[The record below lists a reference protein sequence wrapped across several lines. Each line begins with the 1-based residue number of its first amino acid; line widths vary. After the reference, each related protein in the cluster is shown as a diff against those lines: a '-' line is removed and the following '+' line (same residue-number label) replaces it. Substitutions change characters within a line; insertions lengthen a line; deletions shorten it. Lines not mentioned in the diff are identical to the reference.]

1 MGMRRQMAVTLALL
15 AGLTLSTF
23 APAYAAP
30 GAVADIDGQVANA
43 QTRLDA
49 LNDRS
54 KVALERYNASRLD
67 LARGAQE
74 VSAAQA
80 RVADA
85 DQALR
90 RQQALVGAF
99 ASAAYR
105 DGATQQAAAITAM
118 IGTADLQSFLEGMA
132 ALDAVARRQRQALD
146 GLAVARHA
154 VEGARAAATAALR
167 GHEQA
172 AARVATAKATVEGD
186 VARMQALLGGLRA
199 QQAELVRW
207 AEAAAAQAA
216 AQQQAAARAAAEQ
229 AAAAARARQA
239 ALDAQAAAVAAKPVL
254 AAPRVPTATVP
265 VPGPV
270 PAPVPAPV
278 PPPRTGGLNWAAL
291 AQCESGGDPTSVSYG
306 GLYRG
311 LYQFTL
317 GTWASVGGVGD
328 PAAATPAEQ
337 TYRAQLLYDR
347 EGRTPWPVCG
357 KYL

>member
-1 MGMRRQMAVTLALL
+1 MRRRLAVTVALL
-15 AGLTLSTF
+15 AGLLLPAL

-30 GAVADIDGQVANA
+30 SAVADINGQVADA
-43 QTRLDA
+43 QTQLDA
-49 LNDRS
+49 LNERA

-74 VSAAQA
+74 ASQAQA
-80 RVADA
+80 RVDDA

-90 RQQALVGAF
+90 RQQAAVGAF

-105 DGATQQAAAITAM
+105 DGAAQQAAAITAM
-118 IGTADLQSFLEGMA
+118 VGTADLQSFLEGMA
-132 ALDAVARRQRQALD
+132 ALNAVARRQRQALD
-146 GLAVARHA
+146 GLAVARRA
-154 VEGARAAATAALR
+154 VEGARSAATAALR
-167 GHEQA
+167 SQQQTAE
-172 AARVATAKATVEGD
+172 RVTASKETVEAD
-186 VARMQALLGGLRA
+186 VARMQDLLGGLRA
-199 QQAELVRW
+199 QQAELVRR

-216 AQQQAAARAAAEQ
+216 AQQQAAARATAEQ
-229 AAAAARARQA
+229 AAAAARARQV
-239 ALDAQAAAVAAKPVL
+239 ALDAQVAAVAAKPVV
-254 AAPRVPTATVP
+254 AAPRVPTPTQ
-265 VPGPV
+265 
-270 PAPVPAPV
+270 PAPVPV
-278 PPPRTGGLNWAAL
+278 PPPVRSGGLNWAAL
-291 AQCESGGDPTSVSYG
+291 AQCESGGDPTAVSYG

-317 GTWASVGGVGD
+317 GTWASVGGTGD